1 MGDLVRMIRSVDQ
14 KDSIKQHKAK
24 KKTREMLQHLERK
37 GRMPP
42 DFTPDGC
49 A

>member
-1 MGDLVRMIRSVDQ
+1 MGHLIKLIRLSDQ
-14 KDSIKQHKAK
+14 KDSLRQHRAK
-24 KKTREMLQHLERK
+24 KKTKEMLQHLERK

-42 DFTPDGC
+42 YFNPDGC